1 MYNKVISEKMAEAY
15 EAFSMVRHP
24 LPVSAFMNAAPDSRK
39 AATFFTCMA
48 ALSAYSTR
56 LRIKYCYD
64 SYLSGCQLHVFIV
77 GDPSTG
83 KGTLDNIQNMLS
95 SKLLERD
102 IAEREKEL
110 AYENK
115 RKTKSA
121 NQRIEEPPVTCVL
134 VLPPSTSKYKIC
146 LRAGNIY
153 QKYAD
158 TLFFYMTTAELGTVL
173 DANRAAFS
181 DLRAITRLSYDLDA
195 KYGIDH
201 GGDGFAG
208 IVNIN
213 ISGLFFGTEHAVDNY
228 FNRAAI
234 LDGNLS
240 RAIIVDIPQEIGQD
254 PPMFKPIADN
264 DTAVINT
271 VLEKLINNIFDD
283 ENDTL
288 KDTVFMDMDFL
299 IPTIEHFQAV
309 AKREAVRSQSWAMD
323 MLRKRASVS
332 ACRVAAICC
341 NLYNISNELLPAAE
355 TFSEKE
361 IKDFATAIYT
371 YTAYHTLDTSLQR
384 YGNFAD
390 SLKELS
396 KERHQSGRT
405 SIYRA
410 MPKVFTKADLELE
423 LEKYE
428 AKAPVRVYIY
438 KWISTG
444 KIRAVGPDKYEKAPF
459 GNPKQQELCIE

>member
-1 MYNKVISEKMAEAY
+1 MYNKVISEKLAEAY

-102 IAEREKEL
+102 MAEREKEQ

-146 LRAGNIY
+146 LRASNIHR
-153 QKYAD
+153 KYAD
-158 TLFFYMTTAELGTVL
+158 TLFFYMSTAELGTVL
-173 DANRAAFS
+173 DANRTAFS
-181 DLRAITRLSYDLDA
+181 DLRAITRLAYDLDA
-195 KYGIDH
+195 TYGTDH

-213 ISGLFFGTEHAVDNY
+213 MSGLFFGTEHAVDNY

-264 DTAVINT
+264 DTATINT

-288 KDTVFMDMDFL
+288 KDTVLVDMDFL
-299 IPTIEHFQAV
+299 IPAIDDFQAV
-309 AKREAVRSQSWAMD
+309 AKQEAVSSQSWAMD

-355 TFSEKE
+355 IFSEKE
-361 IKDFATAIYT
+361 IKDFATDIYT
-371 YTAYHTLDTSLQR
+371 YTAYHTLNTSLQR

-390 SLKELS
+390 SLKETS
-396 KERHQSGRT
+396 KQRQQRERT
-405 SIYRA
+405 PIYSI
-410 MPKVFTKADLELE
+410 MPKVFTKAEI
-423 LEKYE
+423 E
-428 AKAPVRVYIY
+428 AEMERQDIKTPARVYIY
-438 KWISTG
+438 KWINAG
-444 KIRAVGPDKYEKAPF
+444 RIRTIGPDKYEKAPF
-459 GNPKQQELCIE
+459 SNTKQQELCIE